1 MAASAATPMLTAEGA
16 RKAQQV
22 LLDQEH
28 ALRYGC
34 FGATEALE
42 LGRVAAMLAPGFGE
56 GVSVTIT
63 RESDGVVQF
72 QWVADDKDQKNLLF
86 ADGKRKA
93 AFKAGHASPWAQLE
107 GTIAGDMS
115 QVWTQVP
122 DEVPACG
129 AFPIR
134 VGDEWVATIAVSGL
148 SNGEDHELIVR
159 ALEQALKITVPRWT
173 APVA

>member
-1 MAASAATPMLTAEGA
+1 MAASAATPVLTAEGA
-16 RKAQQV
+16 H
-22 LLDQEH
+22 E
-28 ALRYGC
+28 
-34 FGATEALE
+34 
-42 LGRVAAMLAPGFGE
+42 
-56 GVSVTIT
+56 
-63 RESDGVVQF
+63 
-72 QWVADDKDQKNLLF
+72 
-86 ADGKRKA
+86 
-93 AFKAGHASPWAQLE
+93 AQLE

-115 QVWTQVP
+115 QVWTHVP